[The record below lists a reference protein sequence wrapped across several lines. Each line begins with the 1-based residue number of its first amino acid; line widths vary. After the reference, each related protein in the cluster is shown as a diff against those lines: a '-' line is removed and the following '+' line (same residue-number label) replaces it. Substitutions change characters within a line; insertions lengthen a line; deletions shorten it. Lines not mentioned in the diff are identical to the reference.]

1 MNQRQRI
8 AWLAGVSVVVLA
20 AATFYG
26 VTQWQ
31 LTEQARSAPSAV
43 EVAAEATV
51 TGPRVVFRNTAS
63 GEGYGHVAS
72 VPLENPG
79 GERAISPLVCDRVDA
94 TSVITACL
102 RVLRGVLTT
111 YEAQLYD
118 AENRLEQAW
127 PLAGIPSRTRLS
139 GDSELVATTAFVT
152 GHSYAT
158 VGFSTETVVTDAAG
172 HSLGNLEEFELLVDG
187 QPVLAADR
195 NIWGVTFTDDG
206 RTFYATAASGGRT
219 WLVEGDLDRRTLTAI
234 RDGAEC
240 PSLSPDGSRL
250 AYKKNVGSDGQVRW
264 TIAVYE
270 LSTGQETTL
279 PIDQNVDDQVE
290 WLDDAT
296 LLFGLARTDSIGDS
310 DVWAVAVDGSA
321 PPAVF
326 IEHAWSP
333 AVVHKVAG

>member
-1 MNQRQRI
+1 MNQRARI
-8 AWLAGVSVVVLA
+8 AWLASVSVVVLA

-26 VTQWQ
+26 VAQWH

-43 EVAAEATV
+43 DVAAATV
-51 TGPRVVFRNTAS
+51 DGPRIVFRNTAL

-94 TSVITACL
+94 TSVRTACL

-111 YEAQLYD
+111 YESQLYD
-118 AENRLEQAW
+118 AENRLERAW
-127 PLAGIPSRTRLS
+127 PLPGIPSRTRLS
-139 GDSELVATTAFVT
+139 GDAELVATTAFVT

-172 HSLGNLEEFELLVDG
+172 RSLGNLEEFALLVDD

-219 WLVEGDLDRRTLTAI
+219 WLVAGDLEQRTLTAVKE
-234 RDGAEC
+234 GAEC
-240 PSLSPDGSRL
+240 PSLAPDGRRV
-250 AYKKNVGSDGQVRW
+250 AYKKNVGSGGEVRW
-264 TIAVYE
+264 SVAVYDRHSGE
-270 LSTGQETTL
+270 ETVL
-279 PIDQNVDDQVE
+279 PITQNVDDQVE
-290 WLDDAT
+290 WLNDET
-296 LLFGLARTDSIGDS
+296 LLFGLARADAPGDS
-310 DVWAVAVDGSA
+310 DVWAIAVDGSA
-321 PPAVF
+321 AATIF

-333 AVVHKVAG
+333 AVVR